1 MDFSMYDTLLG
12 LPLLQGLSKTELED
26 VLAKV
31 RFDFSSVQDGDTFIK
46 AGDVCDSFVFL
57 LGGCV
62 MSRCNSAD
70 GRLSFGELLSGPAL
84 LEPYSMFGMH
94 PLFRKSY
101 TASGSI
107 SILRLDKQY
116 LYSELYKYNIC
127 RMNLLNMLSG
137 RIQSS
142 ENERW
147 DIHGTTIRERI
158 VALMKRLS
166 EGQQGYREIRV
177 RMEDLA
183 EILGETRLNVS
194 RTLNQMAD
202 DNVISLKRGGF
213 DIPSL
218 ELL

>member
-1 MDFSMYDTLLG
+1 
-12 LPLLQGLSKTELED
+12 
-26 VLAKV
+26 
-31 RFDFSSVQDGDTFIK
+31 
-46 AGDVCDSFVFL
+46 
-57 LGGCV
+57 
-62 MSRCNSAD
+62 
-70 GRLSFGELLSGPAL
+70 
-84 LEPYSMFGMH
+84 
-94 PLFRKSY
+94 
-101 TASGSI
+101 
-107 SILRLDKQY
+107 
-116 LYSELYKYNIC
+116 
-127 RMNLLNMLSG
+127 MNLLNMLSG

-194 RTLNQMAD
+194 RTLNQMAA